1 MPRFIG
7 HLRPLDSVT
16 AGMNRQSFV
25 LLAAVIAAATQACVS
40 GASAAPPPAQQ
51 LRGSIVS
58 TSASSVTVKTAG
70 GEATVHLGPK
80 TKFVDASPG
89 SIADIAPGKFLGI
102 GSVPGTGFNRA
113 LEVSV
118 FADSMRGTGEGDY
131 PWDPGT
137 RPRHS
142 TMTNGTVA
150 APKSHSMMTNATVG
164 AMSGSSQKTI
174 TMDYKGGSRTL
185 VIPAGT
191 PVIRVAPGTKAL
203 LAVGKPAFII
213 ATKAPAPN
221 ALFVVVGRHGAALP
235 L

>member
-1 MPRFIG
+1 MK
-7 HLRPLDSVT
+7 HLPLALLVATFVVT
-16 AGMNRQSFV
+16 AT
-25 LLAAVIAAATQACVS
+25 LASVS
-40 GASAAPPPAQQ
+40 GASAAPPPTQP
-51 LRGSIVS
+51 LRGSIISS
-58 TSASSVTVKTAG
+58 TSTSLTVKTADG
-70 GEATVHLGPK
+70 AMTVQLGPK
-80 TKFVDASPG
+80 SKFVDAGPG
-89 SIADIAPGKFLGI
+89 SIDDIAPGKFLGI
-102 GSVPGTGFNRA
+102 GSVPGSGFNRA

-164 AMSGSSQKTI
+164 AISGSAQKTI
-174 TMDYKGGSRTL
+174 TMNYKGGSRTL
-185 VIPAGT
+185 VIPTGT

-203 LAVGKPAFII
+203 LAVGKPVFII
-213 ATKAPAPN
+213 ATKAPAPS
-221 ALFVVVGRHGAALP
+221 ALFVVVGRRGTALP

>member
-1 MPRFIG
+1 MK
-7 HLRPLDSVT
+7 RPSV
-16 AGMNRQSFV
+16 G
-25 LLAAVIAAATQACVS
+25 LLAAAVVVAAILASVS
-40 GASAAPPPAQQ
+40 GVNAAPPPTQQ

-58 TSASSVTVKTAG
+58 STATSLTVQTADGAVTVG
-70 GEATVHLGPK
+70 FGPK
-80 TKFVDASPG
+80 TKFVDASAG

-150 APKSHSMMTNATVG
+150 APKSQSMMTNATVG
-164 AMSGSSQKTI
+164 AMSGSGQKTI
-174 TMDYKGGSRTL
+174 TMNYKGGSRTL
-185 VIPAGT
+185 VIPADT

-203 LAVGKPAFII
+203 LAAGKPVFVI
-213 ATKAPAPN
+213 ATKAAAPN
-221 ALFVVVGRHGAALP
+221 ALFVVVGRHGMVLP

>member
-1 MPRFIG
+1 MKR
-7 HLRPLDSVT
+7 LPL
-16 AGMNRQSFV
+16 G
-25 LLAAVIAAATQACVS
+25 LLAATVMVTATLASVS
-40 GASAAPPPAQQ
+40 GASAARPPTQP
-51 LRGSIVS
+51 LRGSIISS
-58 TSASSVTVKTAG
+58 TSTSLTVKTADG
-70 GEATVHLGPK
+70 PVTVHLGTK
-80 TKFVDASPG
+80 TKFVAASPG

-102 GSVPGTGFNRA
+102 GSVPGGRFNRA

-118 FADSMRGTGEGDY
+118 FANSMRGTGEGDY

-164 AMSGSSQKTI
+164 AMSGSAQKTI
-174 TMDYKGGSRTL
+174 TMNYKGGSRTL
-185 VIPAGT
+185 VIPTGT

-203 LAVGKPAFII
+203 LAAGKPVFVI

-221 ALFVVVGRHGAALP
+221 ALFLVVGRRGTALP

>member
-1 MPRFIG
+1 MK
-7 HLRPLDSVT
+7 HLSL
-16 AGMNRQSFV
+16 G
-25 LLAAVIAAATQACVS
+25 LLAATVIVAATLTSAS
-40 GASAAPPPAQQ
+40 GASAAPPPTQQ
-51 LRGSIVS
+51 LRGSVIS
-58 TSASSVTVKTAG
+58 SSASSLTVKTADG
-70 GEATVHLGPK
+70 PVTVQLGPK
-80 TKFVDASPG
+80 AKFVGASPG

-102 GSVPGTGFNRA
+102 GSVPGAGFNRA

-164 AMSGSSQKTI
+164 AMSGSAQKTI
-174 TMDYKGGSRTL
+174 TMNYKGGSRTL

-203 LAVGKPAFII
+203 LAAGKPVFII
-213 ATKAPAPN
+213 ATKTPAPK
-221 ALFVVVGRHGAALP
+221 ALFVVIGKHGTALP

>member
-1 MPRFIG
+1 MQNLWLLGP
-7 HLRPLDSVT
+7 VT
-16 AGMNRQSFV
+16 TGMKRQSFS
-25 LLAAVIAAATQACVS
+25 LLAAAVIAATLASVS
-40 GASAAPPPAQQ
+40 SANAAPPPTQQ

-58 TSASSVTVKTAG
+58 SAANSLTVKTADG
-70 GEATVHLGPK
+70 PVTVHLGPT

-113 LEVSV
+113 QEVTV

-150 APKSHSMMTNATVG
+150 AAKAHSMMTNATVG
-164 AMSGSSQKTI
+164 AISGSGQKTI
-174 TMDYKGGSRTL
+174 TMNYKGGSRTL
-185 VIPAGT
+185 VIPTGT
-191 PVIRVAPGTKAL
+191 PVTRISPGTKAL
-203 LAVGKPAFII
+203 LAIGKPVFIV
-213 ATKAPAPN
+213 ATKAAAPN
-221 ALFVVVGRHGAALP
+221 ALFVVVGRHGTTLP

>member
-1 MPRFIG
+1 MKYLSLG
-7 HLRPLDSVT
+7 
-16 AGMNRQSFV
+16 
-25 LLAAVIAAATQACVS
+25 LLAAAVIVAATLTSAS
-40 GASAAPPPAQQ
+40 GASAAPPPTQQ
-51 LRGSIVS
+51 LRGSVISS
-58 TSASSVTVKTAG
+58 TATSLTVKTADG
-70 GEATVHLGPK
+70 PVTVQFGPK
-80 TKFVDASPG
+80 TKFVGASPG

-113 LEVSV
+113 QEVSV

-137 RPRHS
+137 RPSHS

-164 AMSGSSQKTI
+164 AMSGSGQKTI
-174 TMDYKGGSRTL
+174 TMNYKGGSRTL

-191 PVIRVAPGTKAL
+191 PVMRVAPATKAL
-203 LAVGKPAFII
+203 LAVGNPVFII
-213 ATKAPAPN
+213 ATKTTAPN
-221 ALFVVVGRHGAALP
+221 ALFVVIGKRGTALP

>member
-1 MPRFIG
+1 MKRLPHG
-7 HLRPLDSVT
+7 
-16 AGMNRQSFV
+16 
-25 LLAAVIAAATQACVS
+25 LLAVAFIIAATLAFVS
-40 GASAAPPPAQQ
+40 DASAAPPPTQQ
-51 LRGSIVS
+51 VRGSIVTS
-58 TSASSVTVKTAG
+58 TATSLTAMTANGPVTVR
-70 GEATVHLGPK
+70 LGQK

-89 SIADIAPGKFLGI
+89 SIADIRPGKFLGI

-118 FADSMRGTGEGDY
+118 FADSMRGTGEGDH

-164 AMSGSSQKTI
+164 AMSGSAQKTI
-174 TMDYKGGSRTL
+174 TMNYKGGSRTL
-185 VIPAGT
+185 VIPLGT
-191 PVIRVAPGTKAL
+191 PVMRVAPGTRAL
-203 LAVGKPAFII
+203 LTIGKPVFII

-221 ALFVVVGRHGAALP
+221 ALFVVVGRHGTALP

>member
-1 MPRFIG
+1 MK
-7 HLRPLDSVT
+7 HLPL
-16 AGMNRQSFV
+16 G
-25 LLAAVIAAATQACVS
+25 LLAATVIVAATLASAS
-40 GASAAPPPAQQ
+40 GASAAPPPTQQ
-51 LRGSIVS
+51 LRGSIISSNS
-58 TSASSVTVKTAG
+58 TSLTVKTADG
-70 GEATVHLGPK
+70 PVTVHLGPK
-80 TKFVDASPG
+80 AKFVDASPG

-102 GSVPGTGFNRA
+102 GSVPGSGFNRA

-137 RPRHS
+137 RPSHS

-150 APKSHSMMTNATVG
+150 APRSHSMMTNATVG
-164 AMSGSSQKTI
+164 AMSGSGQKTI
-174 TMDYKGGSRTL
+174 TMNYKGGSRTL

-191 PVIRVAPGTKAL
+191 PIIRLAPGTKAL
-203 LAVGKPAFII
+203 LGVGKPVFVV

-221 ALFVVVGRHGAALP
+221 ALFVVVGRHGTALP

>member
-1 MPRFIG
+1 MKRLPHG
-7 HLRPLDSVT
+7 
-16 AGMNRQSFV
+16 
-25 LLAAVIAAATQACVS
+25 LLAAAYIIAATLASVS
-40 GASAAPPPAQQ
+40 GASAARPPTQQ
-51 LRGSIVS
+51 LRGSILSS
-58 TSASSVTVKTAG
+58 TGTSLTVKTANG
-70 GEATVHLGPK
+70 PVTVHFGSK
-80 TKFVDASPG
+80 SKFVDASIG
-89 SIADIAPGKFLGI
+89 SIADIAPGKFLGV

-118 FADSMRGTGEGDY
+118 FDDSMRGTGEGDY

-137 RPRHS
+137 RPLHS

-150 APKSHSMMTNATVG
+150 ATKSHSMMTNATVG

-174 TMDYKGGSRTL
+174 TMNYKGGSRTL

-191 PVIRVAPGTKAL
+191 PVIRVSPGTKAL
-203 LAVGKPAFII
+203 LAVGKPVFIV

-221 ALFVVVGRHGAALP
+221 ALFVVVGRHGTALP

>member
-1 MPRFIG
+1 MKP
-7 HLRPLDSVT
+7 
-16 AGMNRQSFV
+16 QSFG
-25 LLAAVIAAATQACVS
+25 LRAATVIVVAILASVS
-40 GASAAPPPAQQ
+40 GASAAPPPTQQ

-58 TSASSVTVKTAG
+58 STATSLTVKTADG
-70 GEATVHLGPK
+70 PVTVHLGPNA
-80 TKFVDASPG
+80 KFVDASPG

-131 PWDPGT
+131 AWDPGT

-150 APKSHSMMTNATVG
+150 PPKSHSMMTNATVG
-164 AMSGSSQKTI
+164 AMSGSGQKTI
-174 TMDYKGGSRTL
+174 TMNYKGGSRTL

-191 PVIRVAPGTKAL
+191 PVIRVSPGTKAL
-203 LAVGKPAFII
+203 LAVSKPVFII
-213 ATKAPAPN
+213 ATTAPASN
-221 ALFVVVGRHGAALP
+221 ALFVVVGRHGTTLP

>member
-1 MPRFIG
+1 MK
-7 HLRPLDSVT
+7 
-16 AGMNRQSFV
+16 RQSFG
-25 LLAAVIAAATQACVS
+25 LLAAAVIVAATLTSVS
-40 GASAAPPPAQQ
+40 AASAAPPPTQQ

-58 TSASSVTVKTAG
+58 VAASSLTVKTADG
-70 GEATVHLGPK
+70 TVTVHLGPK
-80 TKFVDASPG
+80 TKFVDAGPG

-113 LEVSV
+113 VEVSV

-164 AMSGSSQKTI
+164 AMSSAGQKTI
-174 TMDYKGGSRTL
+174 TMNYTGGSRTL

-191 PVIRVAPGTKAL
+191 PVIRVSPGTKAL
-203 LAVGKPAFII
+203 LAAGKPAFII
-213 ATKAPAPN
+213 ATKTPAPN
-221 ALFVVVGRHGAALP
+221 ALFVVIGRPGATLP

>member
-1 MPRFIG
+1 MKY
-7 HLRPLDSVT
+7 LPL
-16 AGMNRQSFV
+16 G
-25 LLAAVIAAATQACVS
+25 LLAATVIVTATLASVS
-40 GASAAPPPAQQ
+40 SASAAPPPPTQP
-51 LRGSIVS
+51 LRGSIISS
-58 TSASSVTVKTAG
+58 TSTSLTVKTADG
-70 GEATVHLGPK
+70 AMTVHLGPK
-80 TKFVDASPG
+80 AKFVDASPG

-102 GSVPGTGFNRA
+102 GSVPGSGFNRA

-137 RPRHS
+137 RPRLS

-164 AMSGSSQKTI
+164 AISGSGQKTI
-174 TMDYKGGSRTL
+174 TMNYKGGSRTL

-191 PVIRVAPGTKAL
+191 PVIRVAPGTKTL
-203 LAVGKPAFII
+203 LAVGKPVFII
-213 ATKAPAPN
+213 ATKTPAPN
-221 ALFVVVGRHGAALP
+221 ALFVVVGRNGTALP

>member
-1 MPRFIG
+1 MQ
-7 HLRPLDSVT
+7 T
-16 AGMNRQSFV
+16 ADGPVALS
-25 LLAAVIAAATQACVS
+25 
-40 GASAAPPPAQQ
+40 
-51 LRGSIVS
+51 
-58 TSASSVTVKTAG
+58 
-70 GEATVHLGPK
+70 LGPK

-102 GSVPGTGFNRA
+102 GSVPGTGLNRA

-137 RPRHS
+137 RPPHS

-150 APKSHSMMTNATVG
+150 APKSHAMMTNATVG
-164 AMSGSSQKTI
+164 AMSGSGQIMI
-174 TMDYKGGSRTL
+174 TMNYKGGSRTL

-203 LAVGKPAFII
+203 LAAGKPVFAV
-213 ATKAPAPN
+213 ATKAATPN
-221 ALFVVVGRHGAALP
+221 ALFVVVGKQGMALP

>member
-1 MPRFIG
+1 MK
-7 HLRPLDSVT
+7 
-16 AGMNRQSFV
+16 RQFFV
-25 LLAAVIAAATQACVS
+25 LLAVAFMVAATLAFVS
-40 GASAAPPPAQQ
+40 GASAAPPPTQQ

-58 TSASSVTVKTAG
+58 STASSLTVRTANGPVTA
-70 GEATVHLGPK
+70 HLGPK

-113 LEVSV
+113 QEVSV

-137 RPRHS
+137 RPSHS

-164 AMSGSSQKTI
+164 AMSGSAQKTI
-174 TMDYKGGSRTL
+174 TMNYKGGSRTL

-191 PVIRVAPGTKAL
+191 PVMRVAPGTKAL
-203 LAVGKPAFII
+203 LAVGKPVFVI
-213 ATKAPAPN
+213 ATKASAPN
-221 ALFVVVGRHGAALP
+221 ALFVVVGRHGTALP

>member
-1 MPRFIG
+1 MK
-7 HLRPLDSVT
+7 
-16 AGMNRQSFV
+16 RQSLG
-25 LLAAVIAAATQACVS
+25 LLAAAVIVAANLASVS
-40 GASAAPPPAQQ
+40 GASAAPSPTQH

-58 TSASSVTVKTAG
+58 LTATSLIVKTTDG
-70 GEATVHLGPK
+70 LVTVHLGSK
-80 TKFVDASPG
+80 SKFVDASPG

-150 APKSHSMMTNATVG
+150 ASKSHSMMTNDTVG
-164 AMSGSSQKTI
+164 AMSGSGQKTI
-174 TMDYKGGSRTL
+174 TMNYKGGSRTL
-185 VIPAGT
+185 IIPAGT
-191 PVIRVAPGTKAL
+191 PVIRVSPGTKAL
-203 LAVGKPAFII
+203 LAVGKPVFIL
-213 ATKAPAPN
+213 ATPAPASN
-221 ALFVVVGRHGAALP
+221 ALFVVVGRHGTTLP

>member
-1 MPRFIG
+1 MK
-7 HLRPLDSVT
+7 HLPF
-16 AGMNRQSFV
+16 GPF
-25 LLAAVIAAATQACVS
+25 AATVIVAATLASVS
-40 GASAAPPPAQQ
+40 GATAAPPPTQP
-51 LRGSIVS
+51 LRGTIISS
-58 TSASSVTVKTAG
+58 TSTSVTVKSADG
-70 GEATVHLGPK
+70 PVTVNLGPK
-80 TKFVDASPG
+80 AKFVDASPG

-102 GSVPGTGFNRA
+102 GSVPGRGFNRA

-137 RPRHS
+137 RPSHS

-164 AMSGSSQKTI
+164 AMSGSAQKTI
-174 TMDYKGGSRTL
+174 TMNYKGGSRTL

-203 LAVGKPAFII
+203 LAAGNPVFII
-213 ATKAPAPN
+213 ATKTPAPN
-221 ALFVVVGRHGAALP
+221 ALFVVIGKHGTALP

>member
-1 MPRFIG
+1 MK
-7 HLRPLDSVT
+7 
-16 AGMNRQSFV
+16 RQYFG
-25 LLAAVIAAATQACVS
+25 LLATAVIVSATLASVS
-40 GASAAPPPAQQ
+40 GASAAPPPTQR

-58 TSASSVTVKTAG
+58 TTANSLTVKTANG
-70 GEATVHLGPK
+70 PVTVHLGPK
-80 TKFVDASPG
+80 AKFVDASPG

-113 LEVSV
+113 LEVTV

-164 AMSGSSQKTI
+164 AISGSAQKTI
-174 TMDYKGGSRTL
+174 TMNYKGGSRTL

-191 PVIRVAPGTKAL
+191 PVIRVSPGTKAL
-203 LAVGKPAFII
+203 LTAGKPVFII
-213 ATKAPAPN
+213 ATTAPASN
-221 ALFVVVGRHGAALP
+221 ALFVVVGRPGTTLP